1 MRRHF
6 TELRRLPTFLK
17 RLLTFVKSLLILL
30 KCLLFVVNC
39 LAEWKTCRPF
49 AQTMKRALTYS
60 LSCVCALVL
69 LMGCARDGAQMRE
82 QLSALEQRNSS
93 GEPMENDSLAEAL
106 VDYFDRHGSANER
119 ILSIN

>member
-1 MRRHF
+1 
-6 TELRRLPTFLK
+6 
-17 RLLTFVKSLLILL
+17 
-30 KCLLFVVNC
+30 
-39 LAEWKTCRPF
+39 
-49 AQTMKRALTYS
+49 MKRALTYS

-119 ILSIN
+119 MRAKYILGRTYYCLGELPRALERH

>member
-1 MRRHF
+1 M
-6 TELRRLPTFLK
+6 LK
-17 RLLTFVKSLLILL
+17 RLLTLLKRLLTLLKRLLSFV
-30 KCLLFVVNC
+30 KCLLFVENC
-39 LAEWKTCRPF
+39 LAEWKTCRTF

-93 GEPMENDSLAEAL
+93 GEPMENDTLAEAL

>member
-17 RLLTFVKSLLILL
+17 RLLTFVKCLLILL

-39 LAEWKTCRPF
+39 LAEWKTCRTF

-69 LMGCARDGAQMRE
+69 LMGCARDGARVPYQDK
-82 QLSALEQRNSS
+82 QAI
-93 GEPMENDSLAEAL
+93 G
-106 VDYFDRHGSANER
+106 V
-119 ILSIN
+119 ILYRLFVVVKAFTAIQVNYYRGYITIG